1 MAAIAT
7 VATGRDPGYYTQA
20 GKGPEYYSSAA
31 GKSGM
36 EPEGAWTRAGCP
48 ELGLA
53 IGSVVDPAVFVSLF
67 GELKDPRDGS
77 RLGRAMSRY
86 KNWRAGYEEALRAE
100 PEATAE
106 RRAELRDEA
115 KAQVRQAVP
124 YFDVTFSPS
133 KSITLLHASFMANM
147 SAALDR
153 ANLQEAAY
161 WAAAASEVW
170 GCVTAGSQ

>member
-1 MAAIAT
+1 MHKIIREGSWQQSRPSPAAA
-7 VATGRDPGYYTQA
+7 YYTQA

-31 GKSGM
+31 GMGGM
-36 EPEGAWTRAGCP
+36 EPSGTWTG
-48 ELGLA
+48 
-53 IGSVVDPAVFVSLF
+53 
-67 GELKDPRDGS
+67 
-77 RLGRAMSRY
+77 
-86 KNWRAGYEEALRAE
+86 AGYPEALKAE

-153 ANLQEAAY
+153 GSLRD
-161 WAAAASEVW
+161 
-170 GCVTAGSQ
+170 AG